1 MFPGMGK
8 TTLGWEPQTQSIL
21 TGGRPSYNFPYMP
34 PSCHKLLNT
43 LTNHIMPPTI
53 LPTASWTGKALWV
66 LESGL
71 DSSNFNCSLIY
82 VVFKSRVPVLQSL
95 RMLWHICLP
104 RMSTNRN
111 PTGNT
116 LLPALRYILPTINIL
131 IFRRL
136 VEYYITSLKILILLQ
151 LFLLIHFSSSYKN
164 LLSVMTDLPLSPFK
178 HYHPSIIYWALCY
191 RHVN

>member
-34 PSCHKLLNT
+34 PSCYKLLNT

-82 VVFKSRVPVLQSL
+82 IVFKSRVPVLQLCACFGISAFHAFL
-95 RMLWHICLP
+95 QTETL
-104 RMSTNRN
+104 
-111 PTGNT
+111 TGNT
-116 LLPALRYILPTINIL
+116 LLPALRYVLPTINIL

-151 LFLLIHFSSSYKN
+151 LFLLTHFSSSYKN

-178 HYHPSIIYWALCY
+178 HYPPSIIYWALCY
-191 RHVN
+191 RHLN